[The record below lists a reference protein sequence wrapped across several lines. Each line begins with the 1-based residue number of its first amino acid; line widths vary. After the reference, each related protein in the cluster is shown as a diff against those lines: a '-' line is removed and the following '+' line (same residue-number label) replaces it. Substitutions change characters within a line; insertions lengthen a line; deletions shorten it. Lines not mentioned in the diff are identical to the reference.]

1 MEDKSE
7 QDKIKNEQE
16 EKGLKQLEEE
26 NPRLIKQI
34 LELKEQLENQKKQ
47 LEDALSLATK
57 WQAAYE
63 DLKQRALKAYYEQQA
78 EIERLKKD
86 R

>member
-7 QDKIKNEQE
+7 QDKIKNKQE
-16 EKGLKQLEEE
+16 EKGLKQNRKELEQDKV
-26 NPRLIKQI
+26 PSV
-34 LELKEQLENQKKQ
+34 LK
-47 LEDALSLATK
+47 
-57 WQAAYE
+57 
-63 DLKQRALKAYYEQQA
+63 QQA

>member
-16 EKGLKQLEEE
+16 EKGLKQNRKELEQDIIPSE
-26 NPRLIKQI
+26 NNK
-34 LELKEQLENQKKQ
+34 LEQDKVPSVLK
-47 LEDALSLATK
+47 
-57 WQAAYE
+57 
-63 DLKQRALKAYYEQQA
+63 QQA

>member
-16 EKGLKQLEEE
+16 EKGLKQNRKELEQDIIPSG
-26 NPRLIKQI
+26 NDK
-34 LELKEQLENQKKQ
+34 LEKDKVQSVLKL
-47 LEDALSLATK
+47 
-57 WQAAYE
+57 
-63 DLKQRALKAYYEQQA
+63 QA